1 MPVAP
6 TATSAAKPFSALEL
20 EKEPTPAPEPAEVA
34 VLESLRDPVK
44 PSASHEQTW
53 VPALKGSAPPIAAG
67 MTGQA
72 AAAAPALAKPTIEI
86 RTAPPLAT
94 QDAIVADHHSSEPFQ
109 AAAAPAPTF
118 SSYAQTSTESGSG
131 KRIFTIAAI
140 VLIVGAIGFIGV
152 KKLSPSHN
160 SNQAGPAPVAAPD
173 SDTVQIAKPSP
184 AVQDTYSPG
193 ATESNPTTST
203 PSSSGSSERY
213 TPETIQVD
221 NDMAAA
227 EPKITVTPKPL
238 VVKTKG
244 KTGNQAPQAAPQPT
258 PPTLELSAANNS
270 DTTMAS
276 LVTTNASVPKAAPT
290 SMRVSQGVSQ
300 GLIVKRVSPT
310 YPPVA
315 LQQRKQGAVELLAT
329 VSRDGAI
336 TGVKVLS
343 GESILAKSAVEAVRQ
358 WKYRPYLLNGEPVE
372 IETQITVKFTLPR

>member
-1 MPVAP
+1 
-6 TATSAAKPFSALEL
+6 
-20 EKEPTPAPEPAEVA
+20 
-34 VLESLRDPVK
+34 
-44 PSASHEQTW
+44 
-53 VPALKGSAPPIAAG
+53 
-67 MTGQA
+67 
-72 AAAAPALAKPTIEI
+72 
-86 RTAPPLAT
+86 LAT
-94 QDAIVADHHSSEPFQ
+94 QEAIVADHHSSESFQ
-109 AAAAPAPTF
+109 AAAALAPTF
-118 SSYAQTSTESGSG
+118 SSYAQTSAESGSG

-140 VLIVGAIGFIGV
+140 FLIVGAIGFIGV
-152 KKLSPSHN
+152 KKLRPSHN
-160 SNQAGPAPVAAPD
+160 SNQAGPSPVAAPA
-173 SDTVQIAKPSP
+173 SETVEIAKPSP
-184 AVQDTYSPG
+184 AVQETYSPG
-193 ATESNPTTST
+193 AKENNPSTST

-221 NDMAAA
+221 DDMASA

-244 KTGNQAPQAAPQPT
+244 KTSNQAGQAATQPV

-276 LVTTNASVPKAAPT
+276 LVTTNAAVPKAGPT
-290 SMRVSQGVSQ
+290 STRVSQGVAQ

-329 VSRDGAI
+329 VSKDGAI

-343 GESILAKSAVEAVRQ
+343 GESVLAKSAVDAVRQ